1 MTAKTMSKLI
11 ATTIVC
17 VSVILFSVGTVKAE
31 SEDPRYQQKLKEI
44 EELKGKISQAQGE
57 ARTLSSAITYL
68 TNKKSLTEKQ
78 IDATEFE
85 VAVLTREI
93 SSLSGK
99 IENLEDS
106 LDAHVDALITDVRVG
121 YKEPEIDPFHLVFS
135 SSSLSEFATRTR
147 YLELARSHHSQTLH
161 RVTKVKIDYDSQKN
175 EKEAKQKQVE
185 VLQKKLTAQRL
196 DLEAQEQA
204 KRKLFTETKNN
215 ESNYQKLLAQAE
227 AELASFRSFTAS
239 KGGGVLPPQNSPDG
253 WFFSQRDERWAGYTI
268 GNSGLTKYP
277 DTIMDVGCLVSSVAM
292 VKKKYGENI
301 TPRDIAANPGYFY
314 LNTGSMRRPWPAP
327 NGYSY
332 QIEDRR
338 DLGKIDSELR
348 DGRPVIVKL
357 SVRTNTVGT
366 HFIVLKSGSNG
377 DYTIHDPWEGY
388 DKKFTALYSTGQII
402 SAGYLKKN

>member
-1 MTAKTMSKLI
+1 MSKSFFLTGLCLVLSFLLPGS
-11 ATTIVC
+11 AY
-17 VSVILFSVGTVKAE
+17 AQ

-57 ARTLSSAITYL
+57 ARTLASAITYL

-85 VAVLTREI
+85 VAMLTREI
-93 SSLSGK
+93 TSLSGK

-106 LDAHVDALITDVRVG
+106 LDAHIGALITDVQVG
-121 YKEPEIDPFHLVFS
+121 YKEPELDPFHLLFS
-135 SSSLSEFATRTR
+135 ASTLSELATRTR
-147 YLELARSHHSQTLH
+147 YLELARSHHSQTL
-161 RVTKVKIDYDSQKN
+161 VKATKVKIDYDVQKN
-175 EKEAKQKQVE
+175 DKEEKQKKVE
-185 VLQKKLTAQRL
+185 ILQRKLTAQRQ
-196 DLEAQEQA
+196 DLESQEQA
-204 KRKLFTETKNN
+204 KRKLFTDTKNN

-239 KGGGVLPPQNSPDG
+239 KGGGTLPPQNSPDG
-253 WFFSQRDERWAGYTI
+253 WFFSQRDERWASYTI
-268 GNSGLTKYP
+268 GNSGLTRYP
-277 DTIMDVGCLVSSVAM
+277 DTILDVGCLVSSVAM

-301 TPRDIAANPGYFY
+301 TPRDIAGNSGYFY

-327 NGYSY
+327 SGYSY

-338 DLGKIDSELR
+338 DLAKIDNELKE
-348 DGRPVIVKL
+348 GRPVIVKL

-366 HFIVLKSGSNG
+366 HFIVFKSGSNG

-388 DKKFTALYSTGQII
+388 DKKFSQFYSTGQII
-402 SAGYLKKN
+402 SAGYLRKN

>member
-1 MTAKTMSKLI
+1 MSKKI
-11 ATTIVC
+11 FFASVC
-17 VSVILFSVGTVKAE
+17 CALCLLFPRSTFAQ

-57 ARTLSSAITYL
+57 AKTLASAITYL
-68 TNKKSLTEKQ
+68 TNKKNLTEKQ
-78 IDATEFE
+78 IDATELE
-85 VAVLTREI
+85 VALLTREI

-106 LDAHVDALITDVRVG
+106 LDAHIGALITDVRVG
-121 YKEPEIDPFHLVFS
+121 YKEPALDPFHLLFS
-135 SSSLSEFATRTR
+135 SASLSELATRSR
-147 YLELARSHHSQTLH
+147 YLELARLHHSQTL
-161 RVTKVKIDYDSQKN
+161 VKATKIKMDYDVQKN
-175 EKEAKQKQVE
+175 DKEEKQKKVE

-196 DLEAQEQA
+196 DLDAQEQA

-239 KGGGVLPPQNSPDG
+239 KGGGTLPPQNSPDG
-253 WFFSQRDERWAGYTI
+253 WYYSQRDERWAGYTI

-277 DTIMDVGCLVSSVAM
+277 DTILDVGCLVSSVAM
-292 VKKKYGENI
+292 VKKKYGDNV
-301 TPRDIAANPGYFY
+301 TPKDIAANPEYFY

-327 NGYSY
+327 SGYSY

-338 DLGKIDSELR
+338 DLGKIDSELKE
-348 DGRPVIVKL
+348 GRPVIVKL

-388 DKKFTALYSTGQII
+388 DKKFTQFYSTGQII